1 MPSIADFVN
10 VFVVRFY
17 ISFALF
23 FRFLIPGDSGK
34 TQFDD
39 HAGNH
44 GREAGG
50 YPDLHIAS

>member
-50 YPDLHIAS
+50 YPDLHIAT